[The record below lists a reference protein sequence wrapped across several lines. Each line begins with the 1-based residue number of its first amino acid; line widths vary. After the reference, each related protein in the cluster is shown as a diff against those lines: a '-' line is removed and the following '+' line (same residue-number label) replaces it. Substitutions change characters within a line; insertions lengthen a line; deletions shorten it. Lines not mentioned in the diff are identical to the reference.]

1 MTPPARSKKPSASK
15 SAPAR
20 TPSARPAKAA
30 RRPALPSRRVILGLL
45 GGIASGK
52 SSVAGALVAQAKARV
67 VDADALARAV
77 LDACA
82 RDGRLADALGPWA
95 VKAGAPDRKAIAKRV
110 FDEPSML
117 RTLERLTHP
126 AITAQIDDA
135 IASHRS
141 GEGAAVLVLDVPLLL
156 EVGLDRS
163 CDELWFVDA
172 PDADRFARAK
182 ARLGLSKDEVLKRE
196 AAQSPLERKRTRADR
211 VLENRGDL
219 AAREASVAQALR
231 GLLG

>member
-1 MTPPARSKKPSASK
+1 MTPPAPKKSSKASPP
-15 SAPAR
+15 APAR
-20 TPSARPAKAA
+20 KPAPRATKAPA
-30 RRPALPSRRVILGLL
+30 RRALPSRRVILGLL

-52 SSVAGALVAQAKARV
+52 SSVAAALVSKAQARI
-67 VDADALARAV
+67 VDADALARSV

-82 RDGRLADALGPWA
+82 RDGRLVEALGPWA
-95 VKAGAPDRKAIAKRV
+95 VKGGAPDRKAIAKRV
-110 FDEPSML
+110 FDEPSAL

-135 IASHRS
+135 IASHRC
-141 GEGAAVLVLDVPLLL
+141 GEGPAVLVLDVPLLL

-172 PDADRFARAK
+172 PDAERFARAK
-182 ARLGLSKDEVLKRE
+182 ARLGLTKDEVLKRE
-196 AAQSPLERKRTRADR
+196 AAQSPLTRKRERADR

-219 AAREASVAQALR
+219 TALEAAVAAALS